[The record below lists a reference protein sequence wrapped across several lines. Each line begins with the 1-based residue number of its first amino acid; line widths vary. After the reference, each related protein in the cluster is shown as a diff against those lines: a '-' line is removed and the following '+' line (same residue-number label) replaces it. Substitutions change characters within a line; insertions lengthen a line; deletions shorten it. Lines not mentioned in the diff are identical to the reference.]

1 MTFWKDMQGLEM
13 AKIRPE
19 DLDKIAQKM
28 KRVMNLREGAG
39 RAKIVVHMGT
49 CGIAAGARAVMTALV
64 EEIDK
69 RNLDDVLLTIS
80 SCAGL
85 CSREPMV
92 TVELQEQ
99 PPVKYVDLTSEKAI
113 EILEKHVLGGEIV
126 KEYALAAGS
135 ERVL

>member
-1 MTFWKDMQGLEM
+1 MK
-13 AKIRPE
+13 KIRPE

-28 KRVMNLREGAG
+28 KKVINLREGAG
-39 RAKIVVHMGT
+39 KARIIVHMGT
-49 CGIAAGARAVMTALV
+49 CGIAAGARAVMITFV
-64 EEIDK
+64 DEIDK

-99 PPVKYVDLTSEKAI
+99 PPVKYVDLTSEKAV

-126 KEYALAAGS
+126 KEYALAAGN

>member
-1 MTFWKDMQGLEM
+1 MGKL
-13 AKIRPE
+13 RPE

-28 KRVMNLREGAG
+28 KKVINLREGAG
-39 RAKIVVHMGT
+39 SAKVIVHMGT
-49 CGIAAGARAVMTALV
+49 CGIAAGARTVMTALV

-69 RNLDDVLLTIS
+69 RNLDDILLTIS

-85 CSREPMV
+85 CSKEPMV
-92 TVELQEQ
+92 TVELQGQ
-99 PPVKYVDLTSEKAI
+99 PPVKYIDLTPEKAV

-126 KEYALAAGS
+126 TEYALAAGS